1 MRMSVLNYALPP
13 PANSD
18 DNSVFH
24 SEDNDGVQQT
34 NHPVT
39 KKEKTSWQMDIRI
52 EYRGIAWRLIYT
64 RLHCAA
70 EDMRSGGVALWWI
83 ALQWF

>member
-39 KKEKTSWQMDIRI
+39 KEKKRADK
-52 EYRGIAWRLIYT
+52 
-64 RLHCAA
+64 
-70 EDMRSGGVALWWI
+70 WI
-83 ALQWF
+83 

>member
-1 MRMSVLNYALPP
+1 MVMSISSWPTVIMRTRTRMRMSVLNYALPP

-39 KKEKTSWQMDIRI
+39 KKKKRADK
-52 EYRGIAWRLIYT
+52 
-64 RLHCAA
+64 
-70 EDMRSGGVALWWI
+70 WI
-83 ALQWF
+83 